1 MLMMNSKLIYSNLFS
16 LEPSAN
22 NARNSN
28 NIWET
33 QPETVGAG
41 APGKQIVLQRGEM
54 GGACKEMYE
63 TPKSLSRLLIAKR
76 N

>member
-1 MLMMNSKLIYSNLFS
+1 MLMMNRKLIYSNLFS

-22 NARNSN
+22 NAHNPN

-41 APGKQIVLQRGEM
+41 
-54 GGACKEMYE
+54 
-63 TPKSLSRLLIAKR
+63 SSW
-76 N
+76 

>member
-33 QPETVGAG
+33 QPEAVGAWSSW
-41 APGKQIVLQRGEM
+41 QRD
-54 GGACKEMYE
+54 
-63 TPKSLSRLLIAKR
+63 S
-76 N
+76 

>member
-33 QPETVGAG
+33 QPEAVGAG
-41 APGKQIVLQRGEM
+41 
-54 GGACKEMYE
+54 
-63 TPKSLSRLLIAKR
+63 SSW
-76 N
+76 